1 MFYHF
6 LYQILYNEYYNV
18 RLSHAVWAHQESGSG
33 SGMEGHTSDPSI
45 FYAKCPPQTPVL
57 DQVSSHSVVG
67 EREQQD
73 IKNIVSL
80 NTEDKSIPS
89 ISPEQKNQLL
99 FLS

>member
-1 MFYHF
+1 
-6 LYQILYNEYYNV
+6 
-18 RLSHAVWAHQESGSG
+18 
-33 SGMEGHTSDPSI
+33 MEGHTSDPSI

-57 DQVSSHSVVG
+57 DQVSSHSVMG

-99 FLS
+99 FLL